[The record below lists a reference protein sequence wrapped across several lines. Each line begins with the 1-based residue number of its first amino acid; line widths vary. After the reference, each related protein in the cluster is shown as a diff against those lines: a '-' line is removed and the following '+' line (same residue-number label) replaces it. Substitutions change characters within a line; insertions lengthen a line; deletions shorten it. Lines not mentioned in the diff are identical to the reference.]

1 MSQWRPVG
9 GRIKPGAT
17 IRKGRPGRARR
28 GASATRPGWHGPF
41 GWNLWQTAAAVVGA
55 AVALFILLVII
66 VAAQLPDP
74 SRVQVRAGEIKIF
87 DRSGS
92 KLVADVTGQVN
103 RQPVKLNE
111 ISPQLQHATVAAED
125 RHFYE
130 NRLVGIDFGRLAKA
144 LTVDLIRRQASQG
157 ASTITQQL
165 AKNELLTTDR
175 TLVRKFKE
183 AILATEIEQR
193 FSKDDILALYLNSI
207 YYGHHAYGA
216 QAAAKIY
223 FDKDAKDLTIGQA
236 SLLAGLPQA
245 PSYYDPK
252 TNYEGAKARQA
263 YVLGQ
268 MVRDGYASQ
277 AEADAAKAEDLRP
290 QLKYKVDS
298 ATGPAPHFVEYIQ
311 RNLEKTYGADIVAA
325 GGLQVTSSLDLDV
338 QNAANNAVGS
348 GVPKLGHG
356 VNNGA
361 MLVTDPKTGQ
371 ILAMV
376 GSADFNNVDIA
387 GQVNM
392 TNTGRQPGSSFK
404 PYVYLTGV
412 STKKFDTTTVFH
424 DSPGTVPGSVFDFDN
439 RFLGTM
445 HLRTA
450 LVKSRNVPAEEAML
464 KAGPSNVVD
473 MAHKVGISS
482 PLDANLAT
490 AIGGV
495 HTGITMIDHAV
506 GYGVL
511 ANGGKKHNP
520 VAVLKVISAEGKDI
534 TQAPPG
540 EEQVVD
546 PASVFIIND
555 VLRGYNSEWGLGFD
569 RPLAAKSGTTNVG
582 SATGDGWLM
591 SYNPDV
597 VIAAW
602 AGHTSND
609 PTVGQA
615 TRNFFGVNLAQ
626 PVVDVFLKSMPGR
639 WKSDFTKPSLVAT
652 ASCGSGGLSVGDPG
666 PDYILAGTT
675 PSCTPPSPTPTT
687 APTVAPTQAPAPSPS
702 PVLPSPIIVSPSPK
716 PGITPI
722 PVP

>member
-9 GRIKPGAT
+9 GEIRPGAT
-17 IRKGRPGRARR
+17 LRQGGPLRARR
-28 GASATRPGWHGPF
+28 GGGAGKPGWRGPF
-41 GWNLWQTAAAVVGA
+41 GWNAWQTAAAVVGA
-55 AVALFILLVII
+55 AIALFLLVVIV

-74 SRVQVRAGEIKIF
+74 SRVQIRAGEIKIF
-87 DRSGS
+87 DRTGTR
-92 KLVADVTGQVN
+92 LVADVTGGIN
-103 RQPVKLNE
+103 RQPVALKQ

-165 AKNELLTTDR
+165 AKNELLTADR
-175 TLVRKFKE
+175 TLTRKFKE

-193 FSKDDILALYLNSI
+193 FSKDDILGLYLNSI

-216 QAAAKIY
+216 QAAAKTY

-245 PSYYDPK
+245 PSYYDPQ

-277 AEADAAKAEDLRP
+277 ADADAAKAEDLRP
-290 QLKYKVDS
+290 QLKYNVEA
-298 ATGPAPHFVEYIQ
+298 ATGPAPHFVEYIKKQ
-311 RNLEKTYGADIVAA
+311 LENTYGADIVHA

-338 QNAANNAVGS
+338 QAAANAAIAS

-376 GSADFNNVDIA
+376 GSADFNNVGIA
-387 GQVNM
+387 GQVNI
-392 TNTGRQPGSSFK
+392 TDTGRQPGSSFK

-412 STKKFDTTTVFH
+412 SNKKLDMTTVFH
-424 DSPGTVPGSVFDFDN
+424 DTPGTVPGQVFDFDN

-464 KAGPSNVVD
+464 KAGPSSVVD
-473 MAHKVGISS
+473 MAHKLGLTS
-482 PLDANLAT
+482 PLEPNLAT
-490 AIGGV
+490 AIGGL
-495 HTGITMIDHAV
+495 HTGITMVDHSV
-506 GYGVL
+506 GYGTL
-511 ANGGKKHNP
+511 ANGGTKHNP
-520 VAVLKVISAEGKDI
+520 VVLLKVISAEGKDI
-534 TQAPPG
+534 TQAPG
-540 EEQVVD
+540 GGEQVVD
-546 PASVFIIND
+546 PNAVFIIND
-555 VLRGYNSEWGLGFD
+555 VLRGYNKEWGLGFD
-569 RPLAAKSGTTNVG
+569 RPLAAKSGTTNIG

-609 PTVGQA
+609 PTVGNA
-615 TRNFFGVNLAQ
+615 TKNFFGVSLAQ
-626 PVVDVFLKSMPGR
+626 PVVDVFLKAMPGR
-639 WKSDFTKPSLVAT
+639 WKTDFTKPSGVGT
-652 ASCGSGGLSVGDPG
+652 ANCGSGGLSVADPG
-666 PDYILAGTT
+666 PMYILPGST
-675 PSCTPPSPTPTT
+675 PSCTPPAASPVPTE
-687 APTVAPTQAPAPSPS
+687 VPTQAPPPPSPT
-702 PVLPSPIIVSPSPK
+702 PPLPSPIVVTPSPK
-716 PGITPI
+716 ASP
-722 PVP
+722 

>member
-1 MSQWRPVG
+1 LSNWRPVG
-9 GRIKPGAT
+9 GEIKPGAT
-17 IRKGRPGRARR
+17 IRQGRAVRARR
-28 GASATRPGWHGPF
+28 GSGAGKPGWRGPF
-41 GWNLWQTAAAVVGA
+41 GWNAWQTAAGVVGA
-55 AVALFILLVII
+55 AVALFIALVIV

-74 SRVQVRAGEIKIF
+74 SRVQIRAGEVKIF
-87 DRSGS
+87 DRTGS
-92 KLVADVTGQVN
+92 RLVADVTGTIN
-103 RQPVKLNE
+103 RQPVALKQ
-111 ISPQLQHATVAAED
+111 ISPLLQRATVAAED

-165 AKNELLTTDR
+165 AKNELLTADR
-175 TLVRKFKE
+175 TLTRKFKE

-193 FSKDDILALYLNSI
+193 FSKDDILSLYLNSI
-207 YYGHHAYGA
+207 FYGHNAYGA
-216 QAAAKIY
+216 QAAARFY
-223 FDKDAKDLTIGQA
+223 FDKDAKDLSLAQA

-245 PSYYDPK
+245 PSYYDPE
-252 TNYEGAKARQA
+252 TNYEGAKSRQA

-277 AEADAAKAEDLRP
+277 ADADAAMAEDLRP
-290 QLKYKVDS
+290 QLKYKVEA
-298 ATGPAPHFVEYIQ
+298 ATGPAPHFVEYVKTQ
-311 RNLEKTYGADIVAA
+311 LERAYGADVVRA

-338 QNAANNAVGS
+338 QNAADAAIAS

-361 MLVTDPKTGQ
+361 VLVTDPKTGQ

-376 GSADFNNVDIA
+376 GSADFNNVGIA
-387 GQVNM
+387 GQINI

-404 PYVYLTGV
+404 PYVYLAGI
-412 STKKFDTTTVFH
+412 SNKKFDTTTVFH
-424 DSPGTVPGSVFDFDN
+424 DSPGAVPGSVFDFDN

-445 HLRTA
+445 RLRTA

-464 KAGPSNVVD
+464 KAGPSTVVD
-473 MAHKVGISS
+473 MAHRVGISS
-482 PLDANLAT
+482 PLEPNLAT

-495 HTGITMIDHAV
+495 HTGITMIDHSV

-511 ANGGKKHNP
+511 ANKGVKHDP
-520 VAVLKVISAEGKDI
+520 VVLLKVISPEGKDI

-540 EEQVVD
+540 GQQVVD
-546 PASVFIIND
+546 DASVFIVND
-555 VLRGYNSEWGLGFD
+555 VLKGYDKEWGLGFD
-569 RPLAAKSGTTNVG
+569 RPLAAKSGTTNIG

-591 SYNPDV
+591 SYNSDV

-609 PTVGQA
+609 PTVGNA

-639 WKSDFTKPSLVAT
+639 WKTGLPGKPDSVTT
-652 ASCGSGGLSVGDPG
+652 ANCGGGGLSVGDPG
-666 PDYILAGTT
+666 PDYILSGTT
-675 PSCTPPSPTPTT
+675 PSCTPPSPEPTT
-687 APTVAPTQAPAPSPS
+687 VASPTQAPSPS
-702 PVLPSPIIVSPSPK
+702 PSSVLPSPIIVSPSPR
-716 PGITPI
+716 PRGTPL